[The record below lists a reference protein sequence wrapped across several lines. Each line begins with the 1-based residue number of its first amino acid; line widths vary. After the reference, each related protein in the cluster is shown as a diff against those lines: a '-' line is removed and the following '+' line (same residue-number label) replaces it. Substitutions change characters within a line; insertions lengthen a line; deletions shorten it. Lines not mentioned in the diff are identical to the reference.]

1 MQVGPIYDGA
11 RDRFL
16 QNRER
21 FRRRA
26 DIKRIEAEE
35 AKAEEE
41 EDTEDEAET
50 EEEAE
55 IEEAAELDEDAE
67 FDTELESDDFD
78 EVGVE

>member
-41 EDTEDEAET
+41 EDTE
-50 EEEAE
+50 EEAE
-55 IEEAAELDEDAE
+55 SEEAAELDEDAE

>member
-1 MQVGPIYDGA
+1 MGPIYDGA

-41 EDTEDEAET
+41 EDTE
-50 EEEAE
+50 EEAE
-55 IEEAAELDEDAE
+55 SEEAAELDEDAE